1 MDDNRGYDIMF
12 EYDGV
17 IVNKEAILDSISNIV
32 GFLEHAQEIN
42 KDRASEE
49 SHEQIQEDINNI
61 CICYKIIQSTKE
73 VDLKWLKGLP
83 PYGTN

>member
-1 MDDNRGYDIMF
+1 MF

-17 IVNKEAILDSISNIV
+17 IVSKTAILDSISNII

-42 KDRASEE
+42 KDSASEE
-49 SHEQIQEDINNI
+49 SYEQIQEDINNI
-61 CICYKIIQSTKE
+61 CICYKVIESTKE
-73 VDLKWLKGLP
+73 VDLKWLRGLP

>member
-1 MDDNRGYDIMF
+1 MF

-32 GFLEHAQEIN
+32 GFLEHAKEIN
-42 KDRASEE
+42 KDSASEE
-49 SHEQIQEDINNI
+49 SYEQIQEDIDNI
-61 CICYKIIQSTKE
+61 CICYKIIESTKE